1 MKYEIERLNLLPTDE
16 NVTDLSSSYKTIIS
30 GYALIEDGK
39 VVELDEDKD
48 ITIPFVDELK
58 GNFNFNESNFK
69 NVVVETNFFKAD
81 VVTPS
86 LFYGANVDMNNLK
99 VEVNHN
105 ETSLAKMTLSYNT
118 LNAEIQT
125 VYVFEK

>member
-1 MKYEIERLNLLPTDE
+1 M
-16 NVTDLSSSYKTIIS
+16 TDLSSSYKTIIS